1 MRFFVYLFIF
11 FVTLHSTL
19 ALYTNSTFL
28 DGFFG
33 PYGIAIAY
41 TLSALVTIVALHFS
55 NRLAT
60 AFGAT
65 RLAVFAAVAEATA
78 LVGLAT
84 LTVPELLI
92 GCFIAIQALTAI
104 LFYVFD
110 VFLET
115 YSKDSSTGGVRG
127 TYLTVINAAFL
138 IGPLAGTQAI
148 DRFGYDGVY
157 LAGAGIIGL
166 VAIATGI
173 AFAHFQDPV
182 YAPPR
187 VMAVIDS
194 YRKKPDLALVTLSFF
209 LLWCFYVVAIV
220 HVPIYLTSVI
230 GLSTQQLGYVLAIG
244 LIPFVLIQMPLGK
257 LADTSFGEKEFMF
270 AGFFLMAAAGMLV
283 PELAL
288 LGIVPLVAAIFIGRL
303 GAAAVEVMCDSF
315 FFKHVSAEDS
325 GTIAAY
331 RSMMYVA
338 YAIVPLIMIPIVSS
352 LGYQASFPIAA
363 AFALGGIPFALAMQ
377 DTK

>member
-11 FVTLHSTL
+11 LITLHSTL
-19 ALYTNSTFL
+19 ALYTNSAFL

-41 TLSALVTIVALHFS
+41 TLSAIVTIVALHFS

-60 AFGAT
+60 RFGAT
-65 RLAVFAAVAEATA
+65 RLAVFAAVAEAAA

-84 LTVPELLI
+84 LTIPEALI

-110 VFLET
+110 VFLEA
-115 YSKDSSTGGVRG
+115 YSKDSGTGGVRG

-148 DRFGYDGVY
+148 ERFGFDGVY
-157 LAGAGIIGL
+157 LAGAALVGL
-166 VAIATGI
+166 VAIGTAI
-173 AFAHFQDPV
+173 AFAHFKDPI

-187 VMAVIDS
+187 LSAVIDS
-194 YRKKPDLALVTLSFF
+194 YRSKPDLALVTLAFF
-209 LLWCFYVVAIV
+209 LLWCFYVIAIV
-220 HVPIYLTSVI
+220 HVPIYLTSVL
-230 GLSTQQLGYVLAIG
+230 GLSTEQLGYVLALG
-244 LIPFVLIQMPLGK
+244 LVPFVLVQIPLGK
-257 LADTSFGEKEFMF
+257 LADSAFGEKEFMF
-270 AGFFLMAAAGMLV
+270 AGFFLIAVAGLLV
-283 PELAL
+283 PEISLY
-288 LGIVPLVAAIFIGRL
+288 GTIPLVAAIFIGRL
-303 GAAAVEVMCDSF
+303 GAAAVEVMCDTY

-338 YAIVPLIMIPIVSS
+338 YAVVPLIMIPVVTH
-352 LGYQASFPIAA
+352 LGYQASFPVAA
-363 AFALGGIPFALAMQ
+363 AFALGGIPFALALR